1 MMGAGGRGTAREAA
15 PADRIEET
23 KERCLADIVALV
35 ERCRGG
41 DDLAWEALVRSYQSR
56 VYSVALHYLR
66 DREEA
71 KDIAQDVFVR
81 VYRNLGTF
89 ENREENF
96 LPWILSLTRNACIDR
111 LRRMKVR
118 PAVPAVAV
126 EDGPDTPDERPT
138 PEQAVIASRE
148 GRLVRRAIAR
158 LSDDHREM
166 IQLREI
172 QGLEL
177 RQISEMLALPI
188 GTVKSRSMRARV
200 ALARTVLELDPS
212 YGA

>member
-1 MMGAGGRGTAREAA
+1 M
-15 PADRIEET
+15 ADV
-23 KERCLADIVALV
+23 VALV

-41 DDLAWEALVRSYQSR
+41 DDLAWEALVRTFQSR

-71 KDIAQDVFVR
+71 RDLAQDVFVR
-81 VYRNLGTF
+81 VYRSLESF
-89 ENREENF
+89 ENREGNF
-96 LPWILSLTRNACIDR
+96 LPWLLSLTRNACIDR
-111 LRRMKVR
+111 LRRMRVR
-118 PAVPAVAV
+118 PSVPAVAV
-126 EDGPDTPDERPT
+126 EDGPDVPDARPT
-138 PEQAVIASRE
+138 PEQVAISARE
-148 GRLVRRAIAR
+148 GLLVRRAIAE

-166 IQLREI
+166 ILLREI

-188 GTVKSRSMRARV
+188 GTVKSRSMRART
-200 ALARTVLELDPS
+200 ALARTVLALDPS

>member
-1 MMGAGGRGTAREAA
+1 MAE
-15 PADRIEET
+15 
-23 KERCLADIVALV
+23 IVALV
-35 ERCRGG
+35 ERCRRG
-41 DDLAWEALVRSYQSR
+41 DDLAWEALVRSCQSR

-81 VYRNLGTF
+81 VYRNLDSF

-96 LPWILSLTRNACIDR
+96 FPWLLSLTRNACIDR

-118 PAVPAVAV
+118 PAVPAVSV
-126 EDGPDTPDERPT
+126 DEGPEIADDRPT
-138 PEQAVIASRE
+138 PEQAAIAARE
-148 GRLVRRAIAR
+148 GRLVRRAIAE
-158 LSDDHREM
+158 LNDDHREM
-166 IQLREI
+166 IVLHEI
-172 QGLEL
+172 EGLEL

-188 GTVKSRSMRARV
+188 GTVKSRSMRARL
-200 ALARTVLELDPS
+200 ALARTVLALDPS

>member
-1 MMGAGGRGTAREAA
+1 MAE
-15 PADRIEET
+15 
-23 KERCLADIVALV
+23 IVALV
-35 ERCRGG
+35 ERCRRG
-41 DDLAWEALVRSYQSR
+41 DDLAWEALVRSCQSR

-66 DREEA
+66 DGEEA

-81 VYRNLGTF
+81 VYRNLDSF
-89 ENREENF
+89 ENREGNF

-118 PAVPAVAV
+118 PFVPAQPI
-126 EDGPDTPDERPT
+126 EDGPETPDERPT
-138 PEQAVIASRE
+138 PEQAAITARE

-158 LSDDHREM
+158 LNDDHREM
-166 IQLREI
+166 ILLREI

-177 RQISEMLALPI
+177 RQISEMLTLPI
-188 GTVKSRSMRARV
+188 GTVKSRSMRARL

>member
-1 MMGAGGRGTAREAA
+1 VTRESAAADRFRGT
-15 PADRIEET
+15 EE
-23 KERCLADIVALV
+23 RFLADVVALV
-35 ERCRGG
+35 ERCRRG
-41 DDLAWEALVRSYQSR
+41 DDLAWEALVRSCQSR

-81 VYRNLGTF
+81 VYRNLDSF

-96 LPWILSLTRNACIDR
+96 LPWLLSLTRNACIDR

-118 PAVPAVAV
+118 PAVPAVPV
-126 EDGPDTPDERPT
+126 DEGPEIADDRPT
-138 PEQAVIASRE
+138 PEQAAIAARE
-148 GRLVRRAIAR
+148 GRLVRRAIAE
-158 LSDDHREM
+158 LNDDHREM
-166 IQLREI
+166 IVLHEI

-188 GTVKSRSMRARV
+188 GTVKSRSMRARL
-200 ALARTVLELDPS
+200 ALARTVLALDPS

>member
-1 MMGAGGRGTAREAA
+1 MTGESAA
-15 PADRIEET
+15 ADRVSGTEE
-23 KERCLADIVALV
+23 RRLADIVTLV
-35 ERCRGG
+35 ERCRSG
-41 DDLAWEALVRSYQSR
+41 DDLAWEVLVRSSQSR

-71 KDIAQDVFVR
+71 RDIAQDVFVR
-81 VYRNLGTF
+81 VYRNLGSF
-89 ENREENF
+89 ENREGNF

-118 PAVPAVAV
+118 PSVPAVPV
-126 EDGPDTPDERPT
+126 EEGREIPDERRT
-138 PEQAVIASRE
+138 PEQIAIAVTE
-148 GRLVRRAIAR
+148 GRLVRRAMAE

-172 QGLEL
+172 QGLEI
-177 RQISEMLALPI
+177 RQIAEMLALPI
-188 GTVKSRSMRARV
+188 GTVKTRAMRARL
-200 ALARTVLELDPS
+200 ALARTVLALDPS